1 MLESLTVKDFAL
13 IRELNIQLG
22 PGLNLI
28 TGETGAG
35 KSVILGALS
44 LVLGYKATTDMI
56 RSGSK
61 RATVEA
67 AFAMPPETRA
77 GAKALKQILADQG
90 LDDDEGNLLLRREI
104 STEGKGRSFVNA
116 RQVPSSVLREIGK
129 FLVDIHGQSEHQ
141 NILSVDQHR
150 AILDRYAHLGD
161 MVAEMRRL
169 HRAREE
175 TRQKLSSVTL
185 SEDDKARRLDILQH
199 EVRELEAARIDDV
212 REIEELIQREKS
224 LANAETL
231 VSDLNS
237 IHEIL
242 GGESGFVARGGTI
255 ERLLES
261 DSQYDDSLGALLTQF
276 RESYYAIE
284 EIARTVRS
292 KAESYSLNPDELEEM
307 RERIGLLQSLARK
320 YGGKSAVPVES
331 NYAAALE
338 RAKAYLE
345 KAKNELTGIELS
357 SGEEARLRKEIET
370 LNAQMKDKAL
380 YLSEKRRLASLELE
394 QKVQQELKALG
405 MEETQIKVS
414 IRWEYGEEGTVS
426 QEVTGRDSTGGTS
439 SSRPVSQE
447 VTGRGATGGGS
458 EQRPV
463 TQDASGRSAESG
475 RKYVIAP
482 AGLDIVEFLMAS
494 SARDTLRPLRKIASG
509 GEMSR
514 VMLALKKV
522 IIDTDPV
529 DTMVFDE
536 VDAGVG
542 GRIAEAVGKK
552 IAGLSLASQVI
563 VITHL
568 HQIAGLSP
576 AEVRHFKVSKHKED
590 GTRIGRLSKEQR
602 LQEVARMIAGENIT
616 ESALTHARQL
626 LAEKIG

>member
-13 IRELNIQLG
+13 IRELNIQFG

-56 RSGSK
+56 RSGAK

-67 AFAMPPETRA
+67 AFAMPGDERP
-77 GAKALKQILADQG
+77 GALALKSLLSEQG

-104 STEGKGRSFVNA
+104 SVEGKGRSFVNA
-116 RQVPSSVLREIGK
+116 RQVPSTVLREIGK
-129 FLVDIHGQSEHQ
+129 FLVDIHGQNEHQ
-141 NILSVDQHR
+141 NILSVEQHR

-161 MVAEMRRL
+161 LVSEMRKL

-175 TRQKLSSVTL
+175 ARQKLSSVTL

-199 EVRELEAARIDDV
+199 EIRELEAAKIDDP
-212 REIEELIQREKS
+212 REIEELIAREKS

-237 IHEIL
+237 VHQIL
-242 GGESGFVARGGTI
+242 GGEGGFVSRGGMI
-255 ERLLES
+255 ERLLEA
-261 DSQYDDSLGALLTQF
+261 DSAYDESLGEILTQF
-276 RESYYAIE
+276 RESYYALE
-284 EIARTVRS
+284 EIARTVRN

-320 YGGKSAVPVES
+320 YGGRSTTS
-331 NYAAALE
+331 TAAAAPEGDYASGLE

-345 KAKNELTGIELS
+345 KARNELTGIELS
-357 SGEEARLRKEIET
+357 SGEEARLRKEIDS

-414 IRWEYGEEGTVS
+414 IRWEFADDGT
-426 QEVTGRDSTGGTS
+426 
-439 SSRPVSQE
+439 
-447 VTGRGATGGGS
+447 
-458 EQRPV
+458 V
-463 TQDASGRSAESG
+463 TQDASPD
-475 RKYVIAP
+475 RKYVIQP
-482 AGLDIVEFLMAS
+482 TGLDIVEFLMAS

-514 VMLALKKV
+514 IMLALKKV
-522 IIDTDPV
+522 IIETDPV

-542 GRIAEAVGKK
+542 GRIAEAVGRKL
-552 IAGLSLASQVI
+552 AGLSLASQVI

-576 AEVRHFKVSKHKED
+576 DEVRHFKVSKHKED
-590 GTRIGRLSKEQR
+590 GTRIVRLSKEQR
-602 LQEVARMIAGENIT
+602 LQEIARMIAGENIT

-626 LAEKIG
+626 LAEKIS

>member
-13 IRELNIQLG
+13 IRELNIQFG

-56 RSGSK
+56 RSGAK

-67 AFAMPPETRA
+67 AFAMPGDERP
-77 GAKALKQILADQG
+77 GALALKSLLSEQG

-104 STEGKGRSFVNA
+104 SVEGKGRSFVNA
-116 RQVPSSVLREIGK
+116 RQVPSTVLREIGK
-129 FLVDIHGQSEHQ
+129 FLVDIHGQNEHQ
-141 NILSVDQHR
+141 NILSVEQHR

-161 MVAEMRRL
+161 LVSEMRKL

-175 TRQKLSSVTL
+175 ARQKLSSVTL

-199 EVRELEAARIDDV
+199 EIRELEAAKIDDP
-212 REIEELIQREKS
+212 REIEELIAREKS

-237 IHEIL
+237 VHQIL
-242 GGESGFVARGGTI
+242 GGEGGFVSRGGTI
-255 ERLLES
+255 ERLLEA
-261 DSQYDDSLGALLTQF
+261 DSAYDESLGEILTQF
-276 RESYYAIE
+276 RESYYALE
-284 EIARTVRS
+284 EIARTVRN

-320 YGGKSAVPVES
+320 YGGRSTTS
-331 NYAAALE
+331 TAAAAPEGDYASGLE

-345 KAKNELTGIELS
+345 KARNELTGIELS
-357 SGEEARLRKEIET
+357 SGEEARLRKEIDS

-414 IRWEYGEEGTVS
+414 IRWEFADDGT
-426 QEVTGRDSTGGTS
+426 
-439 SSRPVSQE
+439 
-447 VTGRGATGGGS
+447 
-458 EQRPV
+458 V
-463 TQDASGRSAESG
+463 TQDASPD
-475 RKYVIAP
+475 RKYVIQP
-482 AGLDIVEFLMAS
+482 TGLDIVEFLMAS

-514 VMLALKKV
+514 IMLALKKV
-522 IIDTDPV
+522 IIETDPV

-542 GRIAEAVGKK
+542 GRIAEAVGRKL
-552 IAGLSLASQVI
+552 AGLSLASQVI

-576 AEVRHFKVSKHKED
+576 DEVRHFKVSKHKED
-590 GTRIGRLSKEQR
+590 GTRIVRLSKEQR
-602 LQEVARMIAGENIT
+602 LQEIARMIAGENIT

-626 LAEKIG
+626 LAEKIS

>member
-56 RSGSK
+56 RSGAK

-67 AFAMPPETRA
+67 AFAIPPDTRA
-77 GAKALKQILADQG
+77 GAKALKQILSDQG

-129 FLVDIHGQSEHQ
+129 FLVDIHGQNEHQ

-150 AILDRYAHLGD
+150 AILDRYAHLGEL
-161 MVAEMRRL
+161 VAEMRKL

-175 TRQKLSSVTL
+175 ARQKLSSVTL

-320 YGGKSAVPVES
+320 YGGKGAAAATVEN

-414 IRWEYGEEGTVS
+414 IRWEYGEEGTVTQDAS
-426 QEVTGRDSTGGTS
+426 GRDSTGGTS
-439 SSRPVSQE
+439 ASRPVSQE
-447 VTGRGATGGGS
+447 VPS
-458 EQRPV
+458 
-463 TQDASGRSAESG
+463 RSAESG

-522 IIDTDPV
+522 IIETDPV

-552 IAGLSLASQVI
+552 LANLSLASQVI

-602 LQEVARMIAGENIT
+602 LQEVARMIAGENIS

>member
-1 MLESLTVKDFAL
+1 MLESIAVKDFAL
-13 IRELNIQLG
+13 IRDLNISLG
-22 PGLNLI
+22 QGLNII

-67 AFAMPPETRA
+67 AFAMPSDTRS
-77 GAKALKQILADQG
+77 GTKALRQILADQG
-90 LDDDEGNLLLRREI
+90 LEDDEGTLILRREI

-129 FLVDIHGQSEHQ
+129 FLVDIHGQNEHQ
-141 NILSVDQHR
+141 NILTVEQHR
-150 AILDRYAHLGD
+150 AILDRYAGLGEH
-161 MVAEMRRL
+161 VAEMRKL

-175 TRQKLSSVTL
+175 ARQKLSSVTL

-199 EVRELEAARIDDV
+199 EIQELEEAQINDV
-212 REIEELIQREKS
+212 REIEELIAREKS

-237 IHEIL
+237 VYDIL
-242 GGESGFVARGGTI
+242 GGDSGFISRGGSI
-255 ERLLES
+255 ERILET
-261 DSQYDDSLGALLTQF
+261 DSQYDTTLSPLLTQF
-276 RESYYAIE
+276 RESYYALE
-284 EIARTVRS
+284 EVAREVRS
-292 KAESYSLNPDELEEM
+292 KAESYSLDPEELESM
-307 RERIGLLQSLARK
+307 RERIGLLQALARK
-320 YGGKSAVPVES
+320 YGGRTGVSAKES
-331 NYAAALE
+331 DHTSGLE
-338 RAKAYLE
+338 KAKAYLE

-380 YLSEKRRLASLELE
+380 WLSGKRRIASVELE
-394 QKVQQELKALG
+394 QKVQAELKALG

-414 IRWEYGEEGTVS
+414 IRWEYGEDGTVS
-426 QEVTGRDSTGGTS
+426 QEVTGRDST
-439 SSRPVSQE
+439 
-447 VTGRGATGGGS
+447 RGASS
-458 EQRPV
+458 ERPV
-463 TQDASGRSAESG
+463 TQDVSGRDGTRGGSAEG
-475 RKYVIAP
+475 NQPVDDTATDRKYVIQP
-482 AGLDIVEFLMAS
+482 TGLDIVEFLMAS
-494 SARDTLRPLRKIASG
+494 SSRETLRPLRKIASG

-514 VMLALKKV
+514 IMLALKKV

-529 DTMVFDE
+529 FTMVFDE
-536 VDAGVG
+536 VDTGVG

-552 IAGLSLASQVI
+552 LAGLSLASQVI

-576 AEVRHFKVSKHKED
+576 NEVRHFKVSKHKED
-590 GTRIGRLSKEQR
+590 GTRIVRLSKEQR
-602 LQEVARMIAGENIT
+602 LQEIARMIAGENIT
-616 ESALTHARQL
+616 ESALSHARAL
-626 LAEKIG
+626 LSEKIS

>member
-13 IRELNIQLG
+13 IRELNIQFG

-56 RSGSK
+56 RSGAK

-67 AFAMPPETRA
+67 AFAMPGDERP
-77 GAKALKQILADQG
+77 GALALKSLLSEQG

-104 STEGKGRSFVNA
+104 SVEGKGRSFVNA
-116 RQVPSSVLREIGK
+116 RQVPSTVMREIGK
-129 FLVDIHGQSEHQ
+129 FLVDIHGQNEHQ
-141 NILSVDQHR
+141 NILSVEQHR

-161 MVAEMRRL
+161 LVSEMRKL

-175 TRQKLSSVTL
+175 ARQKLSSVTL

-199 EVRELEAARIDDV
+199 EIRELEAAKIDDP
-212 REIEELIQREKS
+212 REIEELIAREKS

-237 IHEIL
+237 VHQIL
-242 GGESGFVARGGTI
+242 GGEGGFVSRGGTI
-255 ERLLES
+255 ERLLEA
-261 DSQYDDSLGALLTQF
+261 DSAYDESLGEILTQF
-276 RESYYAIE
+276 RESYYALE
-284 EIARTVRS
+284 EIARTVRN

-320 YGGKSAVPVES
+320 YGGRSTTS
-331 NYAAALE
+331 TAAAAPEGDYASGLE

-345 KAKNELTGIELS
+345 KARNELTGIELS
-357 SGEEARLRKEIET
+357 SGEEARLRKEIDS

-414 IRWEYGEEGTVS
+414 IRWEFADDGT
-426 QEVTGRDSTGGTS
+426 
-439 SSRPVSQE
+439 
-447 VTGRGATGGGS
+447 
-458 EQRPV
+458 V
-463 TQDASGRSAESG
+463 TQDASPD
-475 RKYVIAP
+475 RKYVIQP
-482 AGLDIVEFLMAS
+482 TGLDIVEFLMAS

-514 VMLALKKV
+514 IMLALKKV
-522 IIDTDPV
+522 IIETDPV

-542 GRIAEAVGKK
+542 GRIAEAVGRKL
-552 IAGLSLASQVI
+552 AGLSLASQVI

-576 AEVRHFKVSKHKED
+576 DEVRHFKVSKHKED
-590 GTRIGRLSKEQR
+590 GTRIVRLSKEQR
-602 LQEVARMIAGENIT
+602 LQEIARMIAGENIT

-626 LAEKIG
+626 LAEKIS

>member
-1 MLESLTVKDFAL
+1 MLLLYDGPAMLESLTVKDFAL
-13 IRELNIQLG
+13 IRDLNIQFG
-22 PGLNLI
+22 SGLNII

-61 RATVEA
+61 RATIEA
-67 AFAMPPETRA
+67 AFAMPPDTRA
-77 GAKALKQILADQG
+77 GAKALRQILSDQG

-104 STEGKGRSFVNA
+104 SVEGKGRSFVNA

-129 FLVDIHGQSEHQ
+129 FLVDIHGQNEHQ
-141 NILSVDQHR
+141 NILTVDSHR

-161 MVAEMRRL
+161 FVAEMRKL

-175 TRQKLSSVTL
+175 ARQKLSSVTL

-199 EVRELEAARIDDV
+199 EISELEAARIDDA
-212 REIEELIQREKS
+212 REIDELIAREKS

-237 IHEIL
+237 VHQIL
-242 GGESGFVARGGTI
+242 GGEGGFISRGGTI
-255 ERLLES
+255 ERILES
-261 DSQYDDSLGALLTQF
+261 DSAYDESLGEILTQF
-276 RESYYAIE
+276 RESYYALE
-284 EIARTVRS
+284 EISRSIRS

-320 YGGKSAVPVES
+320 YGGRGTGGAVS
-331 NYAAALE
+331 AAATEGEYGSGLE
-338 RAKAYLE
+338 KAKVYLE

-357 SGEEARLRKEIET
+357 SGEEARLRSEIET

-414 IRWEYGEEGTVS
+414 IRWEYADDGTV
-426 QEVTGRDSTGGTS
+426 
-439 SSRPVSQE
+439 
-447 VTGRGATGGGS
+447 
-458 EQRPV
+458 
-463 TQDASGRSAESG
+463 TQANSPEK
-475 RKYVIAP
+475 KYVVSP
-482 AGLDIVEFLMAS
+482 TGLDIVEFLMAS

-514 VMLALKKV
+514 IMLALKKV
-522 IIDTDPV
+522 IIETDPV
-529 DTMVFDE
+529 YTMVFDE

-552 IAGLSLASQVI
+552 LAGLSLSSQVI

-576 AEVRHFKVSKHKED
+576 NEVRHFKVSKHKED
-590 GTRIGRLSKEQR
+590 GTRITRLSKEQR
-602 LQEVARMIAGENIT
+602 LQEIARMIAGENIT

-626 LAEKIG
+626 LAEKIV

>member
-13 IRELNIQLG
+13 IRDLNIQFG
-22 PGLNLI
+22 SGLNII

-61 RATVEA
+61 RATIEA
-67 AFAMPPETRA
+67 AFAMPPDTRA
-77 GAKALKQILADQG
+77 GAKALRQILADQG

-104 STEGKGRSFVNA
+104 SVEGKGRSFVNA

-129 FLVDIHGQSEHQ
+129 FLVDIHGQNEHQ
-141 NILSVDQHR
+141 NILTVEQHR
-150 AILDRYAHLGD
+150 AILDRYAHLGEF
-161 MVAEMRRL
+161 VAEMRRL

-175 TRQKLSSVTL
+175 ARQKLSSVTL

-199 EVRELEAARIDDV
+199 EIRELEAARIDDP
-212 REIEELIQREKS
+212 REIDELIAREKS

-237 IHEIL
+237 VHQIL
-242 GGESGFVARGGTI
+242 GGEGGFISRGGTI
-255 ERLLES
+255 ERILES
-261 DSQYDDSLGALLTQF
+261 DSAYDESLGEILTQF
-276 RESYYAIE
+276 RESYYALE
-284 EIARTVRS
+284 EISRSIRS

-320 YGGKSAVPVES
+320 YGGRTG
-331 NYAAALE
+331 AAAEGDYGAGLE
-338 RAKAYLE
+338 KAKAYLE
-345 KAKNELTGIELS
+345 KARNELTGIELS
-357 SGEEARLRKEIET
+357 SGEEARLRSEIDT

-414 IRWEYGEEGTVS
+414 IRWEYADDGTV
-426 QEVTGRDSTGGTS
+426 
-439 SSRPVSQE
+439 
-447 VTGRGATGGGS
+447 
-458 EQRPV
+458 
-463 TQDASGRSAESG
+463 TQANSPEK
-475 RKYVIAP
+475 KYVVSP
-482 AGLDIVEFLMAS
+482 TGLDIVEFLMAS

-514 VMLALKKV
+514 IMLALKKV
-522 IIDTDPV
+522 IIETDPV
-529 DTMVFDE
+529 YTMVFDE

-552 IAGLSLASQVI
+552 LAGLSLSSQVI

-576 AEVRHFKVSKHKED
+576 NEVRHFKVSKHKED
-590 GTRIGRLSKEQR
+590 GTRITRLSKEQR
-602 LQEVARMIAGENIT
+602 LQEIARMIAGENIT

-626 LAEKIG
+626 LAEKIV

>member
-1 MLESLTVKDFAL
+1 MLRLYDGPAMLESLTVKDFAL
-13 IRELNIQLG
+13 IRDLNIQFG
-22 PGLNLI
+22 SGLNII

-61 RATVEA
+61 RATIEA
-67 AFAMPPETRA
+67 AFAMPPDTRA
-77 GAKALKQILADQG
+77 GAKALRQILADQG

-104 STEGKGRSFVNA
+104 SVEGKGRSFVNA

-129 FLVDIHGQSEHQ
+129 FLVDIHGQNEHQ
-141 NILSVDQHR
+141 NILTVDSHR
-150 AILDRYAHLGD
+150 AILDRYAHLGEF
-161 MVAEMRRL
+161 VTEMRKL

-175 TRQKLSSVTL
+175 ARQKLSSVTL

-199 EVRELEAARIDDV
+199 EIVELEAARIDDP
-212 REIEELIQREKS
+212 REIDELIVREKS

-237 IHEIL
+237 VHQIL
-242 GGESGFVARGGTI
+242 GGEGGFISRGGTI
-255 ERLLES
+255 ERILES
-261 DSQYDDSLGALLTQF
+261 DSAYDESLGEILTQF
-276 RESYYAIE
+276 RESYYALE
-284 EIARTVRS
+284 EISRSIRS

-320 YGGKSAVPVES
+320 YGGT
-331 NYAAALE
+331 LE
-338 RAKAYLE
+338 KAKAYLE

-357 SGEEARLRKEIET
+357 SGEEARLRNEIET

-414 IRWEYGEEGTVS
+414 IRWEYADDGTV
-426 QEVTGRDSTGGTS
+426 
-439 SSRPVSQE
+439 
-447 VTGRGATGGGS
+447 
-458 EQRPV
+458 
-463 TQDASGRSAESG
+463 TQANSPEK
-475 RKYVIAP
+475 KYVVSP
-482 AGLDIVEFLMAS
+482 TGLDIVEFLMAS

-514 VMLALKKV
+514 IMLALKKV
-522 IIDTDPV
+522 IIETDPV
-529 DTMVFDE
+529 YTMVFDE

-552 IAGLSLASQVI
+552 LAGLSLSSQVI

-576 AEVRHFKVSKHKED
+576 NEVRHFKVSKHKED
-590 GTRIGRLSKEQR
+590 GTRITRLSKEQR
-602 LQEVARMIAGENIT
+602 LQEIARMIAGENIT

-626 LAEKIG
+626 LAEKIV